1 MDKTLKFH
9 AGMIRLFM
17 ISIIVCLSVGC
28 GRVEESSGVLKRDA
42 FDQISNR
49 ESSNSDTASSETSI
63 RMRVVTSTSGIEF
76 TYSNGEQSDLYT
88 ILETLGGGV
97 GMIDYDADGDA
108 DIFLT
113 GGGEISTSKTISGR
127 ASGLYRNDAE
137 WSFRSVADNAMLPVP
152 RTYTHGV
159 SVTDYDNDG
168 FADLLI
174 TGYQRLHLLRNQGD
188 GTFHDVTE
196 DAQLSDTP
204 WSTSAVFADISG
216 DGNCDLY
223 ICHYVDWSFENDPV
237 CRSTDGRMR
246 DVCSPRRFQ
255 PIQDS
260 LFVSTGSGTF
270 VEQSGRVGLSKE
282 GKGLGVV
289 VADLDLDDD
298 LDVYVANDT
307 VPNFLYQN
315 HDGHLVE
322 QGIASG
328 AALNAMG
335 TPDGSMGVSL
345 GDFNAD
351 GRPDLWVTN
360 FEKESFALYRNE
372 GRFQFLSVSQST
384 GISRVGSKY
393 VGWGTAFSDFDLDGD
408 EDLFVSNGH
417 VNRHPPRNNLRQ
429 LPILFENRDGVRFV
443 DVAKSASDYL
453 SSPHRGR
460 GLATGDLDLD
470 GDFDVVVSHLNEPVA
485 VLENYSARLGNW
497 LQVRLVGTTSSRV
510 PVGARVSV
518 SVPGGE
524 TQTRQLYSGGSYLS
538 SSESIVLV
546 ATADAEHV
554 DVDVHWPT
562 GMRQRIVG
570 VSAGQQLTV
579 VEPR

>member
-1 MDKTLKFH
+1 MDKILEFH
-9 AGMIRLFM
+9 AGMVRLFM
-17 ISIIVCLSVGC
+17 FGVIVCLSFGC
-28 GRVEESSGVLKRDA
+28 GRESSGVPKSDA
-42 FDQISNR
+42 MDPISNR
-49 ESSNSDTASSETSI
+49 GSSDSDTSSPEASI
-63 RMRVVTSTSGIEF
+63 RMRAVTPASGIEF

-113 GGGEISTSKTISGR
+113 GGGDISAQKIVSGR
-127 ASGLYRNDAE
+127 ACGLYRNDAA
-137 WSFRSVADNAMLPVP
+137 WSFSSVPDKAKLPESM
-152 RTYTHGV
+152 TYTHGV
-159 SVTDYDNDG
+159 SVSDYDNDG

-196 DAQLSDTP
+196 DAQLSHTP

-216 DGNCDLY
+216 DGNSDLY

-237 CRSTDGRMR
+237 CRSTDGRTR
-246 DVCSPRRFQ
+246 DVCSPRRFK

-260 LFVSTGSGTF
+260 LYISADDGSF
-270 VEQSGRVGLSKE
+270 VEQSKQIGLSDK

-289 VADLDLDDD
+289 IADLDSDDD

-315 HDGHLVE
+315 QDGHLIE

-328 AALNAMG
+328 SALNAIG

-360 FEKESFALYRNE
+360 FENESFALYRNE

-384 GISRVGSKY
+384 GIARVGSQY
-393 VGWGTAFSDFDLDGD
+393 VGWGTAFCDFDLDGD

-429 LPILFENRDGVRFV
+429 LPILFENHDGVRFV
-443 DVAKSASDYL
+443 NVAESAGDYL
-453 SSPHRGR
+453 SLPHRGR
-460 GLATGDLDLD
+460 GLATADLDLD
-470 GDFDVVVSHLNEPVA
+470 GDFDIVVSHLNEPVEL
-485 VLENYSARLGNW
+485 LENYSTRRDTW
-497 LQVRLVGTTSSRV
+497 LQIRLIGTTSSRV
-510 PVGARVSV
+510 PVGTRVSI
-518 SVPGGE
+518 SIPGGA
-524 TQTRQLYSGGSYLS
+524 TQTRQLYAGGSYLS
-538 SSESIVLV
+538 SSECILLV
-546 ATADAEHV
+546 ATDDAEHV
-554 DVDVHWPT
+554 DMNVHWPT
-562 GMRQRIVG
+562 GVELRIVD
-570 VSAGQQLTV
+570 VPVDQRLTV
-579 VEPR
+579 IER

>member
-1 MDKTLKFH
+1 MTLEFY
-9 AGMIRLFM
+9 AGLIHLFR
-17 ISIIVCLSVGC
+17 IGAIVCLSVGC
-28 GRVEESSGVLKRDA
+28 GRVEESAEVPKRDA
-42 FDQISNR
+42 LDQISNR
-49 ESSNSDTASSETSI
+49 ESSNADTSAPETSI
-63 RMRVVTSTSGIEF
+63 RMRAVTSTSGIEF

-108 DIFLT
+108 DIFLP
-113 GGGEISTSKTISGR
+113 GGGEISTQKIVSGR
-127 ASGLYRNDAE
+127 ASGLYRNDAG
-137 WSFRSVADNAMLPVP
+137 WSFRSVADNAMLPVS

-174 TGYQRLHLLRNQGD
+174 TGYQRLHLLQNQGD

-196 DAQLSDTP
+196 DAQLNDTA

-216 DGNCDLY
+216 DGNSDLY

-260 LFVSTGSGTF
+260 LYISAAAGAF
-270 VEQSGRVGLSKE
+270 VEQSRQIGLSEE
-282 GKGLGVV
+282 GKGLGVIA
-289 VADLDLDDD
+289 ADLDLDGD

-315 HDGHLVE
+315 QDGHLVE

-328 AALNAMG
+328 SALNAMG

-393 VGWGTAFSDFDLDGD
+393 VGWGTVFSDFDLDGD

-429 LPILFENRDGVRFV
+429 QPILFENREGVRFV
-443 DVAKSASDYL
+443 NVAESVGDYL
-453 SSPHRGR
+453 RTPHRGR
-460 GLATGDLDLD
+460 GLVTGDLDLD
-470 GDFDVVVSHLNEPVA
+470 GDFDVVVSHLNEPVEL
-485 VLENYSARLGNW
+485 LENYSARRGTW
-497 LQVRLVGTTSSRV
+497 LQVRLIGTASSRV
-510 PVGARVSV
+510 PVGARVSI
-518 SVPGGE
+518 SMPGGE
-524 TQTRQLYSGGSYLS
+524 TQTRQLYAGGSYLS
-538 SSESIVLV
+538 SSESILLM
-546 ATADAEHV
+546 ATGEAENV
-554 DVDVHWPT
+554 DVDIRWPT
-562 GMRQRIVG
+562 GVEQRVAD
-570 VSAGQQLTV
+570 VSVDKRLTV
-579 VEPR
+579 IEPQ

>member
-1 MDKTLKFH
+1 MDQKLEFH
-9 AGMIRLFM
+9 AGMIRPIM
-17 ISIIVCLSVGC
+17 IGAIVCLSFGC
-28 GRVEESSGVLKRDA
+28 GRESSGVPKRDA

-49 ESSNSDTASSETSI
+49 ESSTQDTASPETSI
-63 RMRVVTSTSGIEF
+63 RMRAVTSASGIEF
-76 TYSNGEQSDLYT
+76 TYSNGEQSDRYT

-113 GGGEISTSKTISGR
+113 GGGDISALKTVSGR
-127 ASGLYRNDAE
+127 ASGLYRNDAA
-137 WSFRSVADNAMLPVP
+137 WSFSSVSDHVKLPEP
-152 RTYTHGV
+152 TTYTHGV

-168 FADLLI
+168 FSDLLI

-188 GTFHDVTE
+188 GTFHDVTQ
-196 DAQLSDTP
+196 DAQLSHTP
-204 WSTSAVFADISG
+204 WSTSAVFADVSG
-216 DGNCDLY
+216 DGNSDLY

-237 CRSTDGRMR
+237 CRSTDGRTR
-246 DVCSPRRFQ
+246 DVCSPRRFK

-260 LFVSTGSGTF
+260 LYISAGDGTF
-270 VEQSGRVGLSKE
+270 FEQSKQIGLSDL

-289 VADLDLDDD
+289 IADLDLDDD

-315 HDGHLVE
+315 QDGHLIE

-328 AALNAMG
+328 SALNAMG

-384 GISRVGSKY
+384 GIARVGSQY
-393 VGWGTAFSDFDLDGD
+393 VGWGTAFCDFDLDGD

-443 DVAKSASDYL
+443 NVAESAGDYL
-453 SSPHRGR
+453 SLPHRGR
-460 GLATGDLDLD
+460 GLATADLDLD
-470 GDFDVVVSHLNEPVA
+470 GDFDIVVSHLNEPVA
-485 VLENYSARLGNW
+485 LLENYSARRGKW
-497 LQVRLVGTTSSRV
+497 LQVRLIGTTSSRV
-510 PVGARVSV
+510 PVGARVSI
-518 SVPGGE
+518 SIPGGE
-524 TQTRQLYSGGSYLS
+524 TQTRQLYAGGSYLS
-538 SSESIVLV
+538 SSESILLI
-546 ATADAEHV
+546 AAGEAEYV
-554 DVDVHWPT
+554 DVHVHWPT
-562 GMRQRIVG
+562 GVEQRIVD
-570 VSAGQQLTV
+570 VLVDQRLTV
-579 VEPR
+579 IER